1 LASRLT
7 YYLIIKRKSYKIR
20 FDFQLMIT
28 CSLYKGM
35 AIIYRTK
42 GKFERVEGHDGAI
55 VINLPIIM
63 IQRGMGRVF
72 IARKN

>member
-1 LASRLT
+1 
-7 YYLIIKRKSYKIR
+7 
-20 FDFQLMIT
+20 MIT